1 MTFPIR
7 FALILFTIW
16 PMVGMAAADDDR
28 LHMLVFGSDVC
39 PHCEAQKP
47 FIHALDESYEELAV
61 TRFEVRRDA
70 DTQARFRAVAAAH
83 GVAADSVPAVFVGGR
98 VWIGDSGMI
107 RREISSHVEHCLE
120 HGNCPDS
127 RDLDQR
133 LDTAA
138 MTRDSIGFDVPWL
151 GTIDLMVQPVT
162 VSTALIAF
170 VDGFNPC
177 SLWVLTILLA
187 LVIHSGSRQRI
198 LVVGLTFLTVTAAIY
213 GMFIAGV
220 FGALNLMLMA
230 DWIYPVVALFAL
242 TFAVVN
248 IKDYFWFQRGISFT
262 IDEKH
267 KPGIYKRIRGLI
279 AEGRSMPALV
289 GATAVMAAGIA
300 FIELPCT
307 AGFPVV
313 WSGIVSGHNIDWL
326 SFAFLLGL
334 YLLIYLSIELAI
346 FVIALTTLR
355 VDRFEERHGR
365 ILKLI
370 GGIIMLALAGVLV
383 FAPELMHDIRGALG
397 VFGIALGVTVLIL
410 LLHRYLLPRLGVRVG
425 DEW

>member
-1 MTFPIR
+1 MAVSIR
-7 FALILFTIW
+7 IVSFGLLVWLLAGG
-16 PMVGMAAADDDR
+16 VQADDET
-28 LHMLVFGSDVC
+28 LHMLVFISDVC
-39 PHCEAQKP
+39 PHCQAQKP
-47 FIHALDESYEELAV
+47 FLESLDEAHDELV
-61 TRFEVRRDA
+61 VESFEIRRSESDR
-70 DTQARFRAVAAAH
+70 QLFRAVAAAH
-83 GVAADSVPAVFVGGR
+83 GVGADSVPAVFVGGR
-98 VWIGDSGMI
+98 AWIGDSGLI
-107 RREISSHVEHCLE
+107 RRQIATHVERCIE
-120 HGNCPDS
+120 RGDCPDS
-127 RDLDQR
+127 RDTEQHFEQAS
-133 LDTAA
+133 TVHE
-138 MTRDSIGFDVPWL
+138 SVSFNVPL
-151 GTIDLMVQPVT
+151 VGTIDLMVQPVV

-187 LVIHSGSRQRI
+187 LVIHSGSRKRI
-198 LVVGLTFLTVTAAIY
+198 LAVGLTFLTVTAAIY

-220 FGALNLMLMA
+220 FGALNLMLMTG
-230 DWIYPVVALFAL
+230 WIYWVVALFAL
-242 TFAVVN
+242 VFAVVN

-267 KPGIYKRIRGLI
+267 KPGIYRRIRGLI
-279 AEGRSMPALV
+279 ADGRSTPALI
-289 GATAVMAAGIA
+289 GATALMAAGIA

-313 WSGIVSGHNIDWL
+313 WSGIVASHEIDWL
-326 SFAFLLGL
+326 HFTFLLGL
-334 YLLIYLSIELAI
+334 YLLIYLAIELVI
-346 FVIALTTLR
+346 FLVALTTLR

-397 VFGIALGVTVLIL
+397 VFAVALGVTGFILAMHRFVL
-410 LLHRYLLPRLGVRVG
+410 PKLGMRVG